1 MNIILLPAANNTCSA
16 TFVTP
21 NDPNFVTLDDPNV
34 VQHFNH
40 VLKVGVGDT
49 VKVGEIEGRLGVA
62 TVAEVTATQVVL
74 SQIIL
79 DQAPP
84 PKLPLTVV
92 LAIPR
97 PKVLRR
103 LFLDMTAMG
112 VSDIYL
118 VNSYRSEKSYWQ
130 TPLLNHID
138 TYIKE
143 GLQQSCDT
151 VFPRVH
157 FKKRLKPFVEDELPS
172 VIEDAQAIIAHPYAT
187 AKFAEVWEAN
197 KPHVLVIGA
206 EGGFIEYEV
215 DLFVKAGCQ
224 TATLGARILRTENAV
239 SVLAGFALLQ
249 A

>member
-1 MNIILLPAANNTCSA
+1 M
-16 TFVTP
+16 
-21 NDPNFVTLDDPNV
+21 
-34 VQHFNH
+34 
-40 VLKVGVGDT
+40 
-49 VKVGEIEGRLGVA
+49 KVGEIEADWAWRLWLRLV
-62 TVAEVTATQVVL
+62 ATQVVL

-112 VSDIYL
+112 ISDIYL

-151 VFPRVH
+151 VFSR
-157 FKKRLKPFVEDELPS
+157 
-172 VIEDAQAIIAHPYAT
+172 
-187 AKFAEVWEAN
+187 
-197 KPHVLVIGA
+197 
-206 EGGFIEYEV
+206 
-215 DLFVKAGCQ
+215 
-224 TATLGARILRTENAV
+224 
-239 SVLAGFALLQ
+239 AL
-249 A
+249 